1 MHGLPP
7 ASPSFS
13 MRLLVQALPW
23 LLAGLLIWLAVPTW
37 LCLLIGAIGSLTATF
52 VFDRRQTVEADPAAD
67 TTSLPIDELN
77 AFAQSLDTHG
87 HTMVNEL
94 SKVDNLLHNAISEIS
109 QSFMNLSQN
118 IETQHQLSNSL
129 IDRYSENSNTTGEIN
144 FKTFVDT
151 TQNTLGF
158 FVESTIETS
167 RVSMQLVERMEQI
180 THKIGL
186 ILKSSSDMD
195 SIAKQTNLL
204 ALNAAIEAARA
215 GEAGRG
221 FAVVADEVRAL
232 SNRSTQFSDVI
243 NTHISGVYEDLKK
256 AEDAVSQLA
265 AKDMSFALSSK
276 KQVENMLGHL
286 HSINGHT
293 LTVVTELGE
302 LSQSIGGTVNQA
314 LTAMQF
320 QDMCS
325 QLLEL
330 MRKYCTKLV
339 VYSSSLNALSTCEP
353 AQQLQELRAANDV
366 FKQPPHNPVAQSDL
380 AAGGIDL
387 F

>member
-1 MHGLPP
+1 MHGLPSTSAP
-7 ASPSFS
+7 LSL
-13 MRLLVQALPW
+13 RLLAQALPW
-23 LLAGLLIWLAVPTW
+23 LLTSFLIWLSLPLW
-37 LCLLIGAIGSLTATF
+37 LCLLLGALGSLIATL
-52 VFDRRQTVEADPAAD
+52 VLERRQSAETETASA
-67 TTSLPIDELN
+67 TSTLPLDEFN
-77 AFAQSLDTHG
+77 AFAQALDTHG
-87 HTMVNEL
+87 NTMVNEL
-94 SKVDNLLHNAISEIS
+94 GKVDSLMHNAISEIS
-109 QSFMNLSQN
+109 QSFMSLSQN
-118 IETQHQLSNSL
+118 IDAQHQLSNSL
-129 IDRYSENSNTTGEIN
+129 IDRYSGNSTKANEVN
-144 FKTFVDT
+144 FKTFAET

-167 RVSMQLVERMEQI
+167 RISMQLVERMELI
-180 THKIGL
+180 TQKIGL

-232 SNRSTQFSDVI
+232 SNRSTEFSEAI
-243 NTHISGVYEDLKK
+243 NNHISGVYQDLKK

-276 KQVENMLGHL
+276 KQVENMMTDL
-286 HSINGHT
+286 HSLNDHT
-293 LTVVTELGE
+293 LGVVTELGE
-302 LSQSIGGTVNQA
+302 LSQTIGSTVNQA

-339 VYSSSLNALSTCEP
+339 VYSASLNTLSSFEP
-353 AQQLQELRAANDV
+353 AQQLSELRTANDV

>member
-1 MHGLPP
+1 MHGLPS
-7 ASPSFS
+7 ATPSLS
-13 MRLLVQALPW
+13 LRLLTHTLPW
-23 LLAGLLIWLAVPTW
+23 LLVGLLLWLSVPVW
-37 LCLLIGAIGSLTATF
+37 LCLLVGALGSVIAT
-52 VFDRRQTVEADPAAD
+52 VVLEHRQTTETDTAAD
-67 TTSLPIDELN
+67 TNTLPLDELD
-77 AFAQSLDTHG
+77 AFAQSLNTHG

-94 SKVDNLLHNAISEIS
+94 SKVDSLLHNAISEIS

-118 IETQHQLSNSL
+118 IETQHQLSSSL
-129 IDRYSENSNTTGEIN
+129 IDRYSGNSTSSGEIN
-144 FKTFVDT
+144 FQTFVDT

-167 RVSMQLVERMEQI
+167 RISMQLVERMELI
-180 THKIGL
+180 TQKIGL

-232 SNRSTQFSDVI
+232 SNRSTEFSDVI

-256 AEDAVSQLA
+256 AEDAVAHLA
-265 AKDMSFALSSK
+265 AKDMTFALSSK
-276 KQVENMLGHL
+276 KQVENMLEHL

-293 LTVVTELGE
+293 LMVVTELGE
-302 LSQSIGGTVNQA
+302 LSQSVGGTVNQA

-325 QLLEL
+325 QLIEL
-330 MRKYCTKLV
+330 VRKYCNKLV
-339 VYSSSLNALSTCEP
+339 VYSAAVSALSASDP
-353 AQQLQELRAANDV
+353 AHQLPALRAANEEL
-366 FKQPPHNPVAQSDL
+366 KQPPHNPVAQSDL

>member
-1 MHGLPP
+1 MHGLSSVTPP
-7 ASPSFS
+7 LSL
-13 MRLLVQALPW
+13 RLLTQTLPW
-23 LLAGLLIWLAVPTW
+23 LLVGLLLWLSVPVW
-37 LCLLIGAIGSLTATF
+37 LCLLVGALGSVIATAALEP
-52 VFDRRQTVEADPAAD
+52 RQTAETDPAAD
-67 TTSLPIDELN
+67 ASSLPLDELN

-94 SKVDNLLHNAISEIS
+94 SKVDSLLHNAISEIS

-129 IDRYSENSNTTGEIN
+129 IDRYSGHSTKSGEVN
-144 FKTFVDT
+144 FKTFVEM

-167 RVSMQLVERMEQI
+167 RISMQLVERMELI
-180 THKIGL
+180 TQKIGL

-232 SNRSTQFSDVI
+232 SNRSTEFSEVI
-243 NTHISGVYEDLKK
+243 NNHISGVYEDLKK

-276 KQVENMLGHL
+276 KQVENMLSNL
-286 HSINGHT
+286 HSLNEHT
-293 LTVVTELGE
+293 LDVVTELGQ
-302 LSQSIGGTVNQA
+302 LSQAIGGTVNQA

-330 MRKYCTKLV
+330 MRKYCNKLV
-339 VYSSSLNALSTCEP
+339 VYSTSLNSLSSFEP
-353 AQQLQELRAANDV
+353 AQQLPELRAANEA
-366 FKQPPHNPVAQSDL
+366 FKQPPHNPVAQSNL

>member
-1 MHGLPP
+1 MHGLSSATPP
-7 ASPSFS
+7 LSL
-13 MRLLVQALPW
+13 RLLSQALPW
-23 LLAGLLIWLAVPTW
+23 LLVGLLLWLSVPLW
-37 LCLLIGAIGSLTATF
+37 LCLLVGALGSLIATVAF
-52 VFDRRQTVEADPAAD
+52 ERRQTDETDTAAD
-67 TTSLPIDELN
+67 TPALPLDELN
-77 AFAQSLDTHG
+77 AFAQSLDAHG

-94 SKVDNLLHNAISEIS
+94 SKVDGLLHNAISEIS

-129 IDRYSENSNTTGEIN
+129 IDRYSGQSTESGEVN
-144 FKTFVDT
+144 FKTFVEM

-167 RVSMQLVERMEQI
+167 RISMQLVERMEQI
-180 THKIGL
+180 TEKIGL

-232 SNRSTQFSDVI
+232 SNRSTEFSEVI
-243 NTHISGVYEDLKK
+243 NNHISGVYEDLKK
-256 AEDAVSQLA
+256 AEEAVSRLA

-276 KQVENMLGHL
+276 KQVENMLGNL
-286 HSINGHT
+286 HSLNGHT
-293 LTVVTELGE
+293 LTTVTELGE
-302 LSQSIGGTVNQA
+302 LSKSIGGTVSQA

-330 MRKYCTKLV
+330 MRKYCNKLV
-339 VYSSSLNALSTCEP
+339 VYSASVSALSASEP
-353 AQQLQELRAANDV
+353 AQQLPALRAANEA
-366 FKQPPHNPVAQSDL
+366 FKKPPHNPVAQSDL

>member
-1 MHGLPP
+1 MHGLPS
-7 ASPSFS
+7 ATPSLS
-13 MRLLVQALPW
+13 LRLLTHTLPW
-23 LLAGLLIWLAVPTW
+23 LLVGLLLWLSVPVW
-37 LCLLIGAIGSLTATF
+37 LCLLVGALGSVIAT
-52 VFDRRQTVEADPAAD
+52 VVLEHRQTTEMDTAAD
-67 TTSLPIDELN
+67 TNTLPLDELD
-77 AFAQSLDTHG
+77 AFAQSLNTHG

-94 SKVDNLLHNAISEIS
+94 SKVDSLLHNAISEIS

-118 IETQHQLSNSL
+118 IETQHQLSSSL
-129 IDRYSENSNTTGEIN
+129 IDRYSGNSTSSGEIN
-144 FKTFVDT
+144 FQTFVDT

-167 RVSMQLVERMEQI
+167 RISMQLVERMELI
-180 THKIGL
+180 TQKIGL

-232 SNRSTQFSDVI
+232 SNRSTEFSDVI

-256 AEDAVSQLA
+256 AEDAVAHLA
-265 AKDMSFALSSK
+265 AKDMTFALSSK
-276 KQVENMLGHL
+276 KQVENMLEHL

-293 LTVVTELGE
+293 LMVVTELGE
-302 LSQSIGGTVNQA
+302 LSQSVGGTVNQA

-325 QLLEL
+325 QLIEL
-330 MRKYCTKLV
+330 VRKYCNKLV
-339 VYSSSLNALSTCEP
+339 VYSAAVSALSASDP
-353 AQQLQELRAANDV
+353 AHQLPALRAANEEL
-366 FKQPPHNPVAQSDL
+366 KQPPHNPVAQSDL

>member
-1 MHGLPP
+1 MHGLSSVTPP
-7 ASPSFS
+7 LSL
-13 MRLLVQALPW
+13 RLLTQTLPW
-23 LLAGLLIWLAVPTW
+23 LLVGLLLWLSVPVW
-37 LCLLIGAIGSLTATF
+37 LCLLVGALGSVIATAALEP
-52 VFDRRQTVEADPAAD
+52 RQTAETDPTADAS
-67 TTSLPIDELN
+67 SLPLDELD
-77 AFAQSLDTHG
+77 AFAQSLNTHG

-94 SKVDNLLHNAISEIS
+94 SKVDSLLHNAISEIS

-118 IETQHQLSNSL
+118 IETQHQLSSSL
-129 IDRYSENSNTTGEIN
+129 IDRYSGQSTKSGEVN
-144 FKTFVDT
+144 FKTFAEMT
-151 TQNTLGF
+151 HNTLGF

-167 RVSMQLVERMEQI
+167 RISMQLVERMELI
-180 THKIGL
+180 TQKIGL

-232 SNRSTQFSDVI
+232 SNRSTEFSDVI

-256 AEDAVSQLA
+256 AEDAVSHLA

-276 KQVENMLGHL
+276 KQVENMLGSL
-286 HSINGHT
+286 HSLNGHT

-330 MRKYCTKLV
+330 VRKYCNKLV
-339 VYSSSLNALSTCEP
+339 VYSAAVSALSASAP
-353 AQQLQELRAANDV
+353 AHQLPALRAANEEL
-366 FKQPPHNPVAQSDL
+366 KQPPHNPVAQSDL